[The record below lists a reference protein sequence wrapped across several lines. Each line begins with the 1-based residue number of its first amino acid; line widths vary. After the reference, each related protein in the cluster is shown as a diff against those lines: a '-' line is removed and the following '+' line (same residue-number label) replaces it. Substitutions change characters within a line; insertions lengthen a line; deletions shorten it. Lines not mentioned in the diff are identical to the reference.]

1 MVKDPNIYLK
11 LEVTRDKISGDL
23 NIIAHFDL
31 NAPNVFLDEKG
42 YFWLPT
48 EEEKDLLGDSFELMP
63 SAKAKPSL
71 EKMEIQSTPRPEIK
85 QEPEIQQKTEFT
97 KPSQPIPTP
106 EPKQEPGIQQKTEF
120 TKPSQPIPTPEPKQ
134 EPGIQQK
141 TEFTKPSQP
150 APTPEQKPVSE
161 SKFELEKKEYPLPPL
176 EKPQDETAFG
186 ITEKAISD
194 ETEKQEETKDEN
206 TEETKEKDEGMIV
219 KADSDAIEKALK
231 KHTEEKDESMVE
243 ADERTIVDKVLKQ
256 KKKWKK

>member
-63 SAKAKPSL
+63 SAKTKPSL

-106 EPKQEPGIQQKTEF
+106 EIK
-120 TKPSQPIPTPEPKQ
+120 
-134 EPGIQQK
+134 
-141 TEFTKPSQP
+141 
-150 APTPEQKPVSE
+150 QKPVSE
-161 SKFELEKKEYPLPPL
+161 SQFELEKKEKPLPPL
-176 EKPQDETAFG
+176 EKPQDGTAFG
-186 ITEKAISD
+186 INEKAISD

-206 TEETKEKDEGMIV
+206 TGETKEKDEGMIV

-231 KHTEEKDESMVE
+231 RHTEEKDESMVE